1 MADVF
6 ISYARED
13 EPKARQLAD
22 ALTARRWE
30 VWWDNDITPGEQ
42 FSPVIQR
49 QLEQASCVIVL
60 WSRAS
65 IDSEYVRDEAT
76 DAKERGALVPALI
89 DGVRPPLGFRQRQL
103 VDLTAWTG
111 DVGDREYLSLIDAV
125 ARLVSPRLTSDE
137 APPTRHRSQSIR
149 PTHLHRPKARWRAW
163 SLSPGDCRREA
174 CSWQRLRSS

>member
-89 DGVRPPLGFRQRQL
+89 DDVRPPLGFRQRQL
-103 VDLTAWTG
+103 V
-111 DVGDREYLSLIDAV
+111 
-125 ARLVSPRLTSDE
+125 P
-137 APPTRHRSQSIR
+137 
-149 PTHLHRPKARWRAW
+149 
-163 SLSPGDCRREA
+163 
-174 CSWQRLRSS
+174 RLRSSDAALT